1 MRSAASALTVHT
13 AFARTAFTFLLAFR
27 LMGTSRFS
35 FCLGNRPDTKITPW
49 VTRQILCN
57 LKKKKSFKIT
67 AWKSNFKINVPLS
80 IMYIIWVCSPEY
92 RCPKRPEASELP
104 EVGINTWF

>member
-1 MRSAASALTVHT
+1 LAIGQIPKSLLGSHVKS
-13 AFARTAFTFLLAFR
+13 FAI
-27 LMGTSRFS
+27 
-35 FCLGNRPDTKITPW
+35 K
-49 VTRQILCN
+49 
-57 LKKKKSFKIT
+57 KKKKSFKIT

-80 IMYIIWVCSPEY
+80 IMYIIWVCSQEY